1 MKVVKKGKKSMVSID
16 YTLFIQIVNF
26 LALIAILHVLLYK
39 PILRIMQERENR
51 LKASEEEVKSLYQTI
66 ERKTAEYEEKIRL
79 AKMEA
84 MNQRNEIQKQGAL
97 EAQRI
102 IEAAREEISRMTEE
116 FKEKLAK
123 EMEEARKILAAQSRN
138 ISFEIAERVLGRTFD
153 EQRI

>member
-1 MKVVKKGKKSMVSID
+1 M
-16 YTLFIQIVNF
+16 
-26 LALIAILHVLLYK
+26 
-39 PILRIMQERENR
+39 RERENR

-97 EAQRI
+97 EAERI

-123 EMEEARKILAAQSRN
+123 EMEEARNILTAQSRT

-153 EQRI
+153 AQRI

>member
-1 MKVVKKGKKSMVSID
+1 LKVVKKGKKSMVSID

>member
-1 MKVVKKGKKSMVSID
+1 MVSID

-26 LALIAILHVLLYK
+26 LLLIAILHVLLYK
-39 PILRIMQERENR
+39 PILRIMRERENR

-102 IEAAREEISRMTEE
+102 IEAAREEIARMTEE

-123 EMEEARKILAAQSRN
+123 EMEEARNILTAQSRT

-153 EQRI
+153 AQRI

>member
-1 MKVVKKGKKSMVSID
+1 MVSID

-26 LALIAILHVLLYK
+26 LLLIAILHVLLYK
-39 PILRIMQERENR
+39 PILKIMKERENR

-102 IEAAREEISRMTEE
+102 IEAAREEIARLTEE

-123 EMEEARKILAAQSRN
+123 EMEEARNILTAQSRT

-153 EQRI
+153 AQRI

>member
-1 MKVVKKGKKSMVSID
+1 MVSID

-26 LALIAILHVLLYK
+26 LLLIAILHVLLYK
-39 PILRIMQERENR
+39 PILRIMRERENR

-102 IEAAREEISRMTEE
+102 IEAAREEIARLTEE

-123 EMEEARKILAAQSRN
+123 EMEEARNILTAQSRT

-153 EQRI
+153 AQRI

>member
-1 MKVVKKGKKSMVSID
+1 MVSID
-16 YTLFIQIVNF
+16 YTLFIQMVNF

-102 IEAAREEISRMTEE
+102 IEAAREEISGMTEE

>member
-1 MKVVKKGKKSMVSID
+1 MVSID

-26 LALIAILHVLLYK
+26 LLLIAILHVLLYK
-39 PILRIMQERENR
+39 PILKIMKERENR

-102 IEAAREEISRMTEE
+102 IEAAREEIARVTEE

-123 EMEEARKILAAQSRN
+123 EMEEARNILTAQSRT

-153 EQRI
+153 AQRI

>member
-1 MKVVKKGKKSMVSID
+1 MVSID

>member
-1 MKVVKKGKKSMVSID
+1 MVSID
-16 YTLFIQIVNF
+16 YTLFIQILNF
-26 LALIAILHVLLYK
+26 LALIAILHVLLYR

>member
-1 MKVVKKGKKSMVSID
+1 MVSID

-26 LALIAILHVLLYK
+26 LLLIAILHVLLYK
-39 PILRIMQERENR
+39 PILKIMKERENR

-102 IEAAREEISRMTEE
+102 IEAAREEIARMTEE

-123 EMEEARKILAAQSRN
+123 EMEEARNILTAQSRT

-153 EQRI
+153 AQRI